1 MDDAQST
8 SSAQHAAR
16 SVEALRELRERARAA
31 RSAQREQISQ
41 LERQLTEQLDRLA
54 AEISNQKSAEAA
66 AEGARLHEELEQAQA
81 AWQTERREREAELA
95 ELRGQLDAQSAELD
109 ERLGE
114 LDERDRAV
122 DERESAVA
130 ARDAQ
135 LTARDEELAERARQ
149 VEEAEAAAEAVRQG
163 VEGQQ
168 QAWAAEQA
176 QREREREALAAELAE
191 ARQRLESTQ
200 TQADDAIENESLQH
214 KFELAVQDVRRLRG
228 RVAEL
233 EEELARRPDGDQ
245 TDSADLVHLRA
256 ERDALAERVE
266 ELEREPSARS
276 EATTEQEAADLQRRF
291 ELAVEDVRELKTK
304 NTQLEAQLAEAGR
317 QPAVV
322 RADGNAMDWESQK
335 RRLLES
341 LECEGESDEPARRKE
356 QVTIEGTI
364 RITDEVV
371 ATKDDEIASLREQ
384 LASLRAAGGKV
395 GVERERELAISR
407 LIDEDEI
414 IEQHRKRA
422 AQLEQEM
429 EGKLRAAELEL
440 SVERAKIARQQAE
453 LAEARLELEALRKS
467 PAAADGQASVGTPKR
482 RWLSKLGLSGDDVEK

>member
-1 MDDAQST
+1 M
-8 SSAQHAAR
+8 
-16 SVEALRELRERARAA
+16 
-31 RSAQREQISQ
+31 
-41 LERQLTEQLDRLA
+41 
-54 AEISNQKSAEAA
+54 
-66 AEGARLHEELEQAQA
+66 
-81 AWQTERREREAELA
+81 A

-149 VEEAEAAAEAVRQG
+149 VEEAEAAAETVRQG

-384 LASLRAAGGKV
+384 LASLRAAGG
-395 GVERERELAISR
+395 GRWAWNAS
-407 LIDEDEI
+407 
-414 IEQHRKRA
+414 
-422 AQLEQEM
+422 
-429 EGKLRAAELEL
+429 G
-440 SVERAKIARQQAE
+440 SWP
-453 LAEARLELEALRKS
+453 S
-467 PAAADGQASVGTPKR
+467 PA
-482 RWLSKLGLSGDDVEK
+482 